1 MTKRI
6 HLMNRLRKLLDN
18 KSKNLLAV
26 YFTAG
31 YPDLDST
38 VGIIDALCRKGTDII
53 EIGIPFSDPMADGPV
68 IQESGSRALA
78 NGMNLSLLLDQAA
91 EARRLHPDTPFV
103 AMGYLNPIM
112 QMGPETFFRRALES
126 GIDAVIIPDLPF
138 AVYMEEYKSL
148 SEKFGID
155 VIMLIT
161 PETSEERIHLID
173 NNCEGFI
180 YMVSTASTTGAR
192 DSFGQ
197 SQISYFERIDSLD
210 LRHPRLIGFG
220 ISNKATYD
228 EACHFS
234 SGAIIGSQFIKCLK
248 SEPTPEAAVAA
259 LFSRIG
265 RE

>member
-1 MTKRI
+1 
-6 HLMNRLRKLLDN
+6 MNRLRKLLDK
-18 KSKNLLAV
+18 KSRNLLAV

-31 YPDLDST
+31 YPELDST
-38 VGIIDALCRKGTDII
+38 VEIIDALCRCGADII

-68 IQESGSRALA
+68 IQESGSKALA
-78 NGMNLSLLLDQAA
+78 NGMSLSLLLDQAA
-91 EARRLHPDTPFV
+91 KARILHPDTPFI

-112 QMGPETFFRRALES
+112 QMGPETFFYRAKNS

-138 AVYMEEYKSL
+138 AVYMEEYKTL

-161 PETSEERIHLID
+161 PETSEERIRLID

-192 DSFGQ
+192 DSFGPT
-197 SQISYFERIDSLD
+197 QIDYFKRIDSLD

-220 ISNKATYD
+220 ISNKTTYD
-228 EACHFS
+228 EACRYS

-248 SEPTPEAAVAA
+248 SEPSPETAVKS
-259 LFSRIG
+259 LFYRIG
-265 RE
+265 RH